1 MFHVQLN
8 RRQKVQSM
16 NLTSEEEKNEAEN
29 LKNEWNISGISYE
42 DTQ

>member
-16 NLTSEEEKNEAEN
+16 NLTSEKNEAEN
-29 LKNEWNISGISYE
+29 LKKEWNISGISYE